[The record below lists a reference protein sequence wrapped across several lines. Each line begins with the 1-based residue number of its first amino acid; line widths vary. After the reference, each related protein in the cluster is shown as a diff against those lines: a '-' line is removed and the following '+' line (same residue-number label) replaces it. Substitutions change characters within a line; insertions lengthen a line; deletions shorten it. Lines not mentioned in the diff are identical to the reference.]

1 MKFSDY
7 VKNQGLLKN
16 IVYLP
21 VITHFK
27 NIKEHHGYGMLR
39 NMIIVP
45 FVLLIYVCSSTQF

>member
-21 VITHFK
+21 VIIFLK